1 MGVAH
6 FAAALAASVMLWN
19 ASAAAQTGRLTDDD
33 LYRAETIVT
42 GQGEQERL
50 RGFRVGTEEAVV
62 KLTGDAALVGSD
74 KIAAII
80 NRSAELVQDFTYEDR
95 MKGIPVHDEQGTRDR
110 PHFLRIRFAKAKFDA
125 ALAGAGLSGWKG
137 GRPLLVVWLGI
148 KDARSAYVLGGE
160 GAEGYGQREVLKE
173 ASKKRGVP
181 LLLPQ
186 PVPASVT
193 YDTIAR
199 GDSALLRKEAETLGG
214 DGVLYGTLDFNG
226 DVAWNTRITLSAMGA
241 EATWS
246 MKGMTFDAALKGA
259 IERSAAELAK
269 KAAGKAD

>member
-62 KLTGDAALVGSD
+62 KLTGDAALAGSD

-125 ALAGAGLSGWKG
+125 ALAEAGLSRWKG
-137 GRPLLVVWLGI
+137 ERPLLVVWLGI